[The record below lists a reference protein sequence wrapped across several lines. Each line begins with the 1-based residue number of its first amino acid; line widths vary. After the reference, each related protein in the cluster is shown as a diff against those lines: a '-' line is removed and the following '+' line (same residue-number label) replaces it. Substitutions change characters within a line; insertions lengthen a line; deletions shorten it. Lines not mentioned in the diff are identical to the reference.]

1 MKQPVTSWNEY
12 KLEMKR
18 IWRELLLHLRQTRKA
33 TAFALGLLK
42 GDLVATGR
50 LNAVIIHGDGS
61 KTDLGLISTQLV
73 DTSGVNY
80 IAALLAS
87 GSANT
92 MYYHATGTGITAAAI
107 TDTALVTEVG
117 TRATGTHTS
126 ATNVYTTV
134 GTCTPGGTYAITE
147 WGCFSASTAG
157 TLLDRAVFAAINV
170 TSADSIQF
178 TFTLTLPAGG

>member
-1 MKQPVTSWNEY
+1 MNWQEY

-18 IWRELLLHLRQTRKA
+18 IWREALLRLRVGKKA
-33 TAFALGLLK
+33 AAYTLGLIE

-50 LNAVIIHGDGS
+50 LSAKVFRGDG
-61 KTDLGLISTQLV
+61 TVEDLGLISTQLV

-80 IAALLAS
+80 LASLLAS

-92 MYYHATGTGITAAAI
+92 MYYHATGTGTTAAAI

-126 ATNVYTTV
+126 STNVYTTI

-178 TFTLTLPAGG
+178 TFNLTLPAGG